1 MKMID
6 RFIDKDKKIKKYEKI
21 LKHLF
26 ALLKILCYNRF
37 DEVNIMVNEKK
48 LDDVL
53 QFIIEYTNE
62 YGYAPSVRDVCAE
75 LHIKSTA
82 TAYSYIA
89 KLQERGDLNKASNKK
104 RAVSVQAFT
113 PQIKAPLIGKVTAGY
128 PIFAVQN
135 YQGYY
140 NLPANEFGGDIFMLE
155 VSGDS
160 MINAGINSGD
170 KIIVRK
176 QPTAENGEIVVA
188 LVDDREDATI
198 KRFYK
203 KDDKIILHPEN
214 DDYPDFVY
222 EKDESVEILGK
233 VVGLL
238 RNFK

>member
-1 MKMID
+1 M
-6 RFIDKDKKIKKYEKI
+6 

-26 ALLKILCYNRF
+26 ALLKTLCYNIF
-37 DEVNIMVNEKK
+37 NEVNIMVNEKK

-53 QFIIEYTNE
+53 QFIIAYTNE

-104 RAVSVQAFT
+104 RAVSVHAFT

-140 NLPANEFGGDIFMLE
+140 NLPANEFSGDIFMLE